1 MTEWTDE
8 VKKEQTRKWL
18 DKFKKERKIFRRIFN
33 MIVSFVIAFLIGVI
47 VWAAAS
53 AIRDIRAKETKDTI
67 IVELEHVSDH
77 RVFYDTETGVMYVEY
92 SSHGGISPM
101 YNPDGSLRVYKE

>member
-1 MTEWTDE
+1 MSE
-8 VKKEQTRKWL
+8 WL
-18 DKFKKERKIFRRIFN
+18 DEFKKKRKIVHRIYN
-33 MIVSFVIAFLIGVI
+33 MIVAFVIAFLIGVI
-47 VWAAAS
+47 AWAAAS
-53 AIRDIRAKETKDTI
+53 AIRDIRAKEKKDTI

-101 YNPDGSLRVYKE
+101 YNPDGSLRVYKEEE

>member
-1 MTEWTDE
+1 MSE
-8 VKKEQTRKWL
+8 WL
-18 DKFKKERKIFRRIFN
+18 DGFKKKRKIVLRIYSV
-33 MIVSFVIAFLIGVI
+33 IVAYVISFLIGVI
-47 VWAAAS
+47 IWAAAS
-53 AIRDIRAKETKDTI
+53 AVRDIRAKESRDTM

-77 RVFYDTETGVMYVEY
+77 RVFYDKETGVMYVEY

>member
-1 MTEWTDE
+1 MSE
-8 VKKEQTRKWL
+8 KKREIITRICCL
-18 DKFKKERKIFRRIFN
+18 
-33 MIVSFVIAFLIGVI
+33 MAASTIVFLISVMA
-47 VWAAAS
+47 WAAAS
-53 AIRDIRAKETKDTI
+53 AIRDIRAKESKDTM
-67 IVELEHVSDH
+67 IVELEHISDH

>member
-1 MTEWTDE
+1 MSE
-8 VKKEQTRKWL
+8 WL
-18 DKFKKERKIFRRIFN
+18 DEFKEERDELEGKRKIGWRIYRV
-33 MIVSFVIAFLIGVI
+33 IATFVISFLIGVI
-47 VWAAAS
+47 AWAAVS
-53 AIRDIRAKETKDTI
+53 AIRQIKANETKDTM

>member
-1 MTEWTDE
+1 MSE
-8 VKKEQTRKWL
+8 WL
-18 DKFKKERKIFRRIFN
+18 DNFKKKRKIVLRIYSV
-33 MIVSFVIAFLIGVI
+33 IVAYVISFLIGVM
-47 VWAAAS
+47 VWAVAS
-53 AIRDIRAKETKDTI
+53 AIRDIRAKESKDTM

>member
-1 MTEWTDE
+1 MSE
-8 VKKEQTRKWL
+8 WL
-18 DKFKKERKIFRRIFN
+18 DNFKKKRKIVHRIFN

-47 VWAAAS
+47 AWAAAS
-53 AIRDIRAKETKDTI
+53 AIRDIRAKENRNTM

-77 RVFYDTETGVMYVEY
+77 RVFYDKETGVMYVEY

>member
-1 MTEWTDE
+1 M
-8 VKKEQTRKWL
+8 
-18 DKFKKERKIFRRIFN
+18 KERKIINRICN
-33 MIVSFVIAFLIGVI
+33 LIISSTIVFLISVI
-47 VWAAAS
+47 VWAVAS
-53 AIRDIRAKETKDTI
+53 AVRDIRANENKDTM

>member
-1 MTEWTDE
+1 MITSENESVREWTDN
-8 VKKEQTRKWL
+8 
-18 DKFKKERKIFRRIFN
+18 FKKKRKIVHRIFN
-33 MIVSFVIAFLIGVI
+33 MIVSFVISFLIGVM
-47 VWAAAS
+47 VWAVAS
-53 AIRDIRAKETKDTI
+53 AIRDIRAKESKDTM